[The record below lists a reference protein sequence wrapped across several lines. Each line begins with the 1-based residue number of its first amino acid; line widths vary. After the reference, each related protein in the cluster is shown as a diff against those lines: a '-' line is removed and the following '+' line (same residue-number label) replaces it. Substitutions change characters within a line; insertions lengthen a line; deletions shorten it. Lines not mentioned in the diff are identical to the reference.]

1 MYFEE
6 KQIPVVWAKFEA
18 AAATNGAM
26 SNRAKHH
33 LDTLLLSTLLLVGTR
48 ILRATGDA
56 STDDPAVN
64 EKEAKWAAVKARG

>member
-33 LDTLLLSTLLLVGTR
+33 LDTLLLLVGTR

-56 STDDPAVN
+56 STDDPADN